1 MTSSTVTIRSATLAD
16 IPFIV
21 ETIVSAE
28 KSNSPRMGLATLFAQ
43 SEERTRELIAILVE
57 RGEIV
62 KNDDLIRYGRNE
74 KSSENY
80 AIVA

>member
-28 KSNSPRMGLATLFAQ
+28 KFVQAFYGGSRTPQGGASTVPLDAIPRRIELQLRLLF
-43 SEERTRELIAILVE
+43 
-57 RGEIV
+57 
-62 KNDDLIRYGRNE
+62 
-74 KSSENY
+74 
-80 AIVA
+80 